1 MIFNKTR
8 VFLTIAAVTI
18 TVPIGQYF
26 KIIPTFQNAN
36 SEESNKK
43 NPKIVA
49 AYLGCAT
56 LSERMKD
63 FLKNHYVFRTFEP
76 ELAKRTFDTFI
87 KLLDPGKLYFTQ
99 DDINEFQKQ
108 QPDLFKNINNYD
120 CRLITGENGIY
131 ERYRKRITEATIL
144 AKEALKQNQD
154 FTKDE
159 YIETD
164 RKKIEWA
171 KSTDELK
178 ERWRKTIKFIILN
191 MKDSDD
197 LEKIRTRL
205 IKRYDLIKKDIDSK
219 SSDERF
225 SLFLNSFAFSLD
237 PHSSFLTP
245 IDNAQFQ
252 ADFSLKFV
260 GIGATLKSVDGYTVI
275 DSVVPGGAAAKDGR
289 LKKNDKIVAV
299 DSGDNSGIQDVIEMD
314 LSKVVQLIRGKEGT
328 TVKLV
333 ILRKEIDGKISR
345 FTIALKRA
353 VVQIKDNEAKSDVMT
368 INNKKI
374 GILNLPS
381 FYIDYKGCQDSPST
395 CRSSYNDMY
404 REIKKLK
411 QLKVDGIVLDLRR
424 NGGGDLNETQKIV
437 SLFIKNPIVTQVE
450 DKDKNVRILLGGELK
465 EDPYL
470 GPLGIL
476 VSKYTASA
484 SEIVSGAVQ
493 DYGRGIIMGNS
504 RTFGKGTV
512 QTVIEV
518 PGTGGRVTDGAIHVT
533 IAKFFR
539 PSGKSNQEKGI
550 LSDIV
555 IPDIIEATE
564 IGEKENDYA
573 LPYTIIKASR
583 DFKPEKDLSSLI
595 VNLQKLSKER
605 IEKSDEF
612 KKINEAI
619 EKAKKEKN
627 TLVSLKESKTTLAKG
642 AQTKQSKEKIVNNKE
657 NASKEKNAN
666 NKENA
671 SKEKNANNK
680 ENASKE
686 NSSLDKIANNSE
698 NTGKNKK
705 SSSASNESI
714 AEDEDN
720 FEFSPKVIRKND
732 IQLREAANI
741 LIDSIR
747 LTSNNNKN

>member
-1 MIFNKTR
+1 MTLNKKR
-8 VFLTIAAVTI
+8 IFLTIATI
-18 TVPIGQYF
+18 TIAIPVGQYF
-26 KIIPTFQNAN
+26 KIIPSFQNAN
-36 SEESNKK
+36 SEESVKK
-43 NPKIVA
+43 TSKA
-49 AYLGCAT
+49 TTSYLTCSI
-56 LSERMKD
+56 LSDRMKD
-63 FLKNHYVFRTFEP
+63 FLKNHYVFRNFEP
-76 ELAKRTFDTFI
+76 ELAKRTFETFI

-99 DDINEFQKQ
+99 DDISEFSKQ
-108 QPDLFKNINNYD
+108 QADLFKNINNYD

-131 ERYRKRITEATIL
+131 ERYRKRMNDATQI
-144 AKEALKQNQD
+144 AKETLKQTQD
-154 FTKDE
+154 FSKDE
-159 YIETD
+159 FIETD

-171 KSTDELK
+171 KSNDELK
-178 ERWRKTIKFIILN
+178 ERWRKTIKFIVLN

-197 LEKIRTRL
+197 IEKIRTRL

-219 SSDERF
+219 STEDIY

-275 DSVVPGGAAAKDGR
+275 DAIVPGGAAAKDGR

-328 TVKLV
+328 TVKLI
-333 ILRKEIDGKISR
+333 ILRKEIDGKMNR

-353 VVQIKDNEAKSDVMT
+353 VVQIKDNEAKSDIMT
-368 INNKKI
+368 VNNKKI
-374 GILNLPS
+374 GVLNLPS
-381 FYIDYKGCQDSPST
+381 FYIDYKGCQDNPTT
-395 CRSSYNDMY
+395 CRSSYNDMF

-411 QLKVDGIVLDLRR
+411 HAKVDGLVLDLRR

-450 DKDKNVRILLGGELK
+450 DKDKNVRTLLGDIK
-465 EDPYL
+465 EEPYA

-518 PGTGGRVTDGAIHVT
+518 PGSGGRITDGAIHVT
-533 IAKFFR
+533 VAKFFR
-539 PSGKSNQEKGI
+539 PSGRSNQEKGI
-550 LSDIV
+550 ISDIL

-573 LPYTIIKASR
+573 LPYTTIKASR
-583 DFKPEKDLSSLI
+583 EYKPEQDLASLI
-595 VNLQKLSKER
+595 SKLQKNSKER
-605 IEKSDEF
+605 IDKSPDF
-612 KKINEAI
+612 KKIIDAI
-619 EKAKKEKN
+619 EKAKKDKN
-627 TLVSLKESKTTLAKG
+627 TLVSLKENKDNKNNNIAKNSNNKHVKDKLTNNKDG
-642 AQTKQSKEKIVNNKE
+642 LGNNKKNSVNNISESGLDEEE
-657 NASKEKNAN
+657 NY
-666 NKENA
+666 
-671 SKEKNANNK
+671 
-680 ENASKE
+680 
-686 NSSLDKIANNSE
+686 
-698 NTGKNKK
+698 
-705 SSSASNESI
+705 
-714 AEDEDN
+714 
-720 FEFSPKVIRKND
+720 EFSSKVIRKSD
-732 IQLREAANI
+732 IQLKEAVNI
-741 LIDSIR
+741 LLDSI
-747 LTSNNNKN
+747 LLSSNNIKN

>member
-1 MIFNKTR
+1 MTLNKKR
-8 VFLTIAAVTI
+8 IFLTIATI
-18 TVPIGQYF
+18 TFAIPIGQYF
-26 KIIPTFQNAN
+26 KIIPSFQNAN
-36 SEESNKK
+36 SEESVKK
-43 NPKIVA
+43 TSKA
-49 AYLGCAT
+49 TTSYLTCSI
-56 LSERMKD
+56 LSDRMKD

-76 ELAKRTFDTFI
+76 ELAKRTFEMFI

-99 DDINEFQKQ
+99 DDISEFSKQ
-108 QPDLFKNINNYD
+108 QADLFKNINNYD

-131 ERYRKRITEATIL
+131 ERYRKRMNEATQI
-144 AKEALKQNQD
+144 AKETLKQTQD
-154 FTKDE
+154 FSKDE

-171 KSTDELK
+171 KSNDEIK

-191 MKDSDD
+191 MKDSDEI
-197 LEKIRTRL
+197 EKIRTRL
-205 IKRYDLIKKDIDSK
+205 MKRYDLIKKDIDSK
-219 SSDERF
+219 SSEDIY

-275 DSVVPGGAAAKDGR
+275 DAVVPGGAAAKDGR

-328 TVKLV
+328 TVKLI
-333 ILRKEIDGKISR
+333 ILRKEIDGKINR

-353 VVQIKDNEAKSDVMT
+353 VVQIKDNEAKSDIMT
-368 INNKKI
+368 VNNKKI
-374 GILNLPS
+374 GVLNLPS
-381 FYIDYKGCQDSPST
+381 FYIDYKGCQDNPTT
-395 CRSSYNDMY
+395 CRSSYNDMF

-411 QLKVDGIVLDLRR
+411 YSKVDGIVLDLRR

-450 DKDKNVRILLGGELK
+450 DKDKNVRTLLGDIK
-465 EDPYL
+465 EDPYT
-470 GPLGIL
+470 GPLGVL

-518 PGTGGRVTDGAIHVT
+518 PGSGGRITDGAIHVT
-533 IAKFFR
+533 VAKFFR
-539 PSGKSNQEKGI
+539 PSGRSNQEKGI
-550 LSDIV
+550 ISDIL

-573 LPYTIIKASR
+573 LPYTTIKASR
-583 DFKPEKDLSSLI
+583 EYKPEQDLSSLI
-595 VNLQKLSKER
+595 TKLQKISKER
-605 IEKSDEF
+605 IDKSTDF
-612 KKINEAI
+612 KKITDAI
-619 EKAKKEKN
+619 DKAKKDKN
-627 TLVSLKESKTTLAKG
+627 TLVSLKENKEIKNNSLAKNNN
-642 AQTKQSKEKIVNNKE
+642 KQAKDKLTNNKE
-657 NASKEKNAN
+657 GLGN
-666 NKENA
+666 NK
-671 SKEKNANNK
+671 KNSVNN
-680 ENASKE
+680 NGSD
-686 NSSLDKIANNSE
+686 SGL
-698 NTGKNKK
+698 
-705 SSSASNESI
+705 NE
-714 AEDEDN
+714 EDN
-720 FEFSPKVIRKND
+720 FEFSSKVIRKSD
-732 IQLREAANI
+732 IQLKEAVNI
-741 LIDSIR
+741 LLDSIQ
-747 LTSNNNKN
+747 LSSNNIKN

>member
-1 MIFNKTR
+1 MTLNKKR
-8 VFLTIAAVTI
+8 IFLTIATI
-18 TVPIGQYF
+18 TFAIPIGQYF
-26 KIIPTFQNAN
+26 KIIPSFQNAN
-36 SEESNKK
+36 SEESIKK
-43 NPKIVA
+43 TSKA
-49 AYLGCAT
+49 TTSYLTCSI
-56 LSERMKD
+56 LSNRMKD

-76 ELAKRTFDTFI
+76 ELAKRTFEMFI

-99 DDINEFQKQ
+99 DDISEFSKQ
-108 QPDLFKNINNYD
+108 QADLFKNINNYD

-131 ERYRKRITEATIL
+131 ERYRKRMNEATQI
-144 AKEALKQNQD
+144 AKETLKQTQD
-154 FTKDE
+154 FSKDE

-171 KSTDELK
+171 KSNDEIK

-191 MKDSDD
+191 MKDSDEI
-197 LEKIRTRL
+197 EKIRTRL
-205 IKRYDLIKKDIDSK
+205 MKRYDLIKKDIDSK
-219 SSDERF
+219 SSEDIY

-275 DSVVPGGAAAKDGR
+275 DAVVPGGAAAKDGR

-328 TVKLV
+328 TVKLI
-333 ILRKEIDGKISR
+333 ILRKEIDGKINR

-353 VVQIKDNEAKSDVMT
+353 VVQIKDNEAKSDIMT
-368 INNKKI
+368 VNNKKV
-374 GILNLPS
+374 GVLNLPS
-381 FYIDYKGCQDSPST
+381 FYIDYKGCQDNPTT
-395 CRSSYNDMY
+395 CRSSYNDMF

-411 QLKVDGIVLDLRR
+411 YSKVDGIVLDLRR

-450 DKDKNVRILLGGELK
+450 DKDKNVRTLLGDIK
-465 EDPYL
+465 EDPYT
-470 GPLGIL
+470 GPLGVL

-518 PGTGGRVTDGAIHVT
+518 PGSGGRITDGAIHVT
-533 IAKFFR
+533 VAKFFR
-539 PSGKSNQEKGI
+539 PSGRSNQEKGI
-550 LSDIV
+550 ISDIL

-573 LPYTIIKASR
+573 LPYTTIKASR
-583 DFKPEKDLSSLI
+583 EYKPEQDLSYLI
-595 VNLQKLSKER
+595 AKLQKNSKER
-605 IEKSDEF
+605 IDKSSDF
-612 KKINEAI
+612 KKIVDAI
-619 EKAKKEKN
+619 DKAKKDKN
-627 TLVSLKESKTTLAKG
+627 TLVSLKENKEIKNNSLAKNNNK
-642 AQTKQSKEKIVNNKE
+642 QTKDKVTNNKE
-657 NASKEKNAN
+657 GLGN
-666 NKENA
+666 NK
-671 SKEKNANNK
+671 KN
-680 ENASKE
+680 SV
-686 NSSLDKIANNSE
+686 NNS
-698 NTGKNKK
+698 GLD
-705 SSSASNESI
+705 SGL
-714 AEDEDN
+714 DEEEN
-720 FEFSPKVIRKND
+720 FEFSSKVIRKND
-732 IQLREAANI
+732 IQLKEAVNI
-741 LIDSIR
+741 LLDSIQ
-747 LTSNNNKN
+747 LSSNNIKN